1 MATHQ
6 TVKTLRVQIVDPQY
20 EDYDCLLELAASA
33 GLNLCFTRT
42 GHSALRTGRLLGV
55 DLWIVST
62 ELPDMSGFDLLDL
75 LHSAQADA
83 TVFVVDNV
91 YQLQHEQRAMMLQ
104 AAEYLC
110 KPVVASW
117 LTDWRGAVHLT
128 RAGPTGILP

>member
-20 EDYDCLLELAASA
+20 EDYDCLLGLAASA
-33 GLNLCFTRT
+33 RVDLGFSRT
-42 GHSALRTGRLLGV
+42 GHSALRTGRLLGI
-55 DLWIVST
+55 DLCIVST
-62 ELPDMSGFDLLDL
+62 ELPDMSGFDLLGML
-75 LHSAQADA
+75 RSARTDS

-117 LTDWRGAVHLT
+117 LADWRGAVHLT
-128 RAGPTGILP
+128 RAGPSGILP